1 MPRQVSLPMYDF
13 PEVASATSRLV
24 DALVAAYRAEGVEA
38 SVAGVLP
45 TAHHDLMAY
54 WSGPEMLISQ
64 SCGLPFVEDLASI
77 THTVGTFRWS
87 GVSDERGWY
96 RTVIVAGPACGAR
109 DMSGMAGARPAVS
122 NTQSLSGWCSLG
134 VAVAAVTDRADYL
147 QPAVLTGSHAGS
159 LAALRSGDADVA
171 SIDPGTFQLLA
182 RHRPDAVAGIRRIGE
197 GPSVPAT
204 PLVVPRSLPVP
215 IERSRSIVAAA
226 LNAVALADAR
236 ADIGI
241 DSFVVVPD
249 EVYVAAIPPLVE
261 VAQRVLP
268 RA

>member
-1 MPRQVSLPMYDF
+1 VVRQVSLPMYDF
-13 PEVASATSRLV
+13 PEVAGSTARLV
-24 DALVAAYRAEGVEA
+24 DALVEAYRAEGVEA
-38 SVAGVLP
+38 AVESALP
-45 TAHHDLMAY
+45 TSHHDLMAR

-64 SCGLPFVEDLASI
+64 SCGLPFVEDLVGF
-77 THTVGTFRWS
+77 THTVGTFCWS

-96 RTVIVAGPACGAR
+96 RTVIVVSPECDA
-109 DMSGMAGARPAVS
+109 SGLDELEGARPAVS

-134 VAVAAVTDRADYL
+134 VAVAAVADRADFL
-147 QPAVLTGSHAGS
+147 RPAVLTGSHVGS
-159 LAALRSGDADVA
+159 LAALQSGSADVA

-182 RHRPDAVAGIRRIGE
+182 RHRPESVAGIRRIGE

-204 PLVVPRSLPVP
+204 PLLVSRALAVP
-215 IERSRSIVAAA
+215 IERSRQIVATA
-226 LNAVALADAR
+226 LNAAGLSDAR

-249 EVYVAAIPPLVE
+249 EDYVSAIPPLVE
-261 VAQRVLP
+261 VAQRVIP